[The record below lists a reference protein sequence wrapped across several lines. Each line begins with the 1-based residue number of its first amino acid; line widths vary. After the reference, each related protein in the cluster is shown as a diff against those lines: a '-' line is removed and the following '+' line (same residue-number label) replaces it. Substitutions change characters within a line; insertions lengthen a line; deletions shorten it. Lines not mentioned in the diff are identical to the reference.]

1 MTRKAIRCAPP
12 SRRRLLTGAVGL
24 ALAAG
29 LPRSGRAAVTFKDPL
44 MKLFV
49 VAELMRRKRI
59 ALGAPDA
66 FFLRLLG
73 RPHDTKVDGYRAHP
87 RALDYFAQLA
97 LGADDLAAVE
107 QLDLDGGNPVFRYVD
122 PNWQG
127 YSSGIDTVRRLDD
140 IALLPNLA
148 VFSNSAFLAED
159 ARLSFAPFR
168 GLSRLTTINAS
179 FESYADLDAFLALPA
194 LTACRVLSNTLYADV
209 MTRGHPAR
217 RVMETLRARGVKV
230 RVHWISLSGPPF
242 E

>member
-1 MTRKAIRCAPP
+1 MTRKAIRSAPP
-12 SRRRLLTGAVGL
+12 SRRRLLTGAAGL

-59 ALGAPDA
+59 ALGAPNA

-127 YSSGIDTVRRLDD
+127 YSSVSTRSDASMTSRCCQIWPSSRTRPSLRKTPGSALRR
-140 IALLPNLA
+140 
-148 VFSNSAFLAED
+148 SAGC
-159 ARLSFAPFR
+159 P
-168 GLSRLTTINAS
+168 G
-179 FESYADLDAFLALPA
+179 
-194 LTACRVLSNTLYADV
+194 
-209 MTRGHPAR
+209 
-217 RVMETLRARGVKV
+217 
-230 RVHWISLSGPPF
+230 
-242 E
+242 